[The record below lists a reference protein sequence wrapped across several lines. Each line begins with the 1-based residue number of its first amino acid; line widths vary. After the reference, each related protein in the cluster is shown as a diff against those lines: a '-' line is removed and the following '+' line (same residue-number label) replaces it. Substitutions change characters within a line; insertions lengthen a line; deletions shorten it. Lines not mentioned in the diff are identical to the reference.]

1 MDNDYSSFYL
11 FCNSLARRKIQYK
24 RKRNQSKS
32 IFVETVKGPQK
43 KESREPKSFENN
55 LKAIFLI

>member
-11 FCNSLARRKIQYK
+11 FCDSLAGRKIQYK

-32 IFVETVKGPQK
+32 IFEQVRN
-43 KESREPKSFENN
+43 S
-55 LKAIFLI
+55 